1 MDRHA
6 NSVATAEDFIASIAE
21 GSDRTEIE
29 AAFKTYIEQPGVP
42 LLSVSLNC
50 EDPANPSID
59 IRQSRYAPLGSAIDV
74 NSQWHVPMCVSYT
87 ADGERK
93 SSCALLSEKTQT
105 IALDA
110 DSCPTGL
117 HPNADGA
124 GYYRFAMDS
133 EGWQQLIGDVASMPA
148 TEALTFADSLDAAY
162 QAGVVNSEDYLNGL
176 TALVNHET
184 WDVATAATGS
194 LEAIRGIIDP
204 ADFETVEAAFLKMV
218 GPRFSSMGEAADAGS
233 ALLRQSML
241 RFMIVMAKDQD
252 MRAPLAEQAAARLG
266 LNGDADPNAAP
277 ASELETVFTVGVQD
291 IGEPFF
297 DLLMEQTIASE
308 DPQFRQAATGALARV
323 EDPAL
328 VAKLQAALMAE
339 SFKGTEAVGIL
350 FRQMVRPATT
360 ELTYAWIVEN
370 QDEIIDKIPASFR
383 SGVVPALGGSFCSFE
398 RADEW
403 EAFVVSHADEIPGYE
418 RSLAQATES
427 VRLCAGLKE
436 AKGEELLNA
445 FEVY

>member
-1 MDRHA
+1 M
-6 NSVATAEDFIASIAE
+6 
-21 GSDRTEIE
+21 
-29 AAFKTYIEQPGVP
+29 
-42 LLSVSLNC
+42 
-50 EDPANPSID
+50 
-59 IRQSRYAPLGSAIDV
+59 
-74 NSQWHVPMCVSYT
+74 
-87 ADGERK
+87 
-93 SSCALLSEKTQT
+93 LSEKTQT

-370 QDEIIDKIPASFR
+370 QDEIIDKRPASFR